1 MKNYIFTFVIVL
13 VAQIGFAGEL
23 DSILNKARAFS
34 NKKEYTEAIAVY
46 ENYIKVSKG
55 ENLKEVYIE
64 LANCYFY
71 LGKKQEAVN
80 NIKTAI
86 VKHGFTEEDFI
97 YNSVLNEKLS
107 SYALSVLYDDYYKL
121 RNKYLA
127 TLN

>member
-1 MKNYIFTFVIVL
+1 MLNLVFTFVIVL
-13 VAQIGFAGEL
+13 VSQMGFAGEL
-23 DSILNKARAFS
+23 DSILSKARALTN
-34 NKKEYTEAIAVY
+34 NKDYTEAILVY

-71 LGKKQEAVN
+71 LGKKHEAVN